1 MELFFVLDHREKY
14 RLFSPYSFQPAQARF
29 PRWQILWNKA
39 KEKLLL
45 LPSRVLYQE
54 QALAQMNKT
63 QDDQITIFISGRLP
77 PEKLHRKFAFFL
89 QKQKSLHLIYLIG
102 EILLLPLSGLAALL
116 PGPNIFF
123 GFLALLIDT
132 HWRAWRGIKIL
143 QGKKINFKPHRLL
156 LAWEEA
162 VKSQQIQTYPQIL
175 SRVSQAFNF
184 PQIAR
189 ILWK

>member
-14 RLFSPYSFQPAQARF
+14 RLFSPHSFQPGQVRF
-29 PRWQILWNKA
+29 PRWQVLWNKA

-45 LPSRVLYQE
+45 LPPRVLYQE

-63 QDDQITIFISGRLP
+63 KSHQITVYVSGRVP
-77 PEKLHRKFAFFL
+77 QEKLKRKFYFFL

-132 HWRAWRGIKIL
+132 HWRAWRGIKVL
-143 QGKKINFKPHRLL
+143 QSKKINFKPHPLL
-156 LAWEEA
+156 QAWEEA
-162 VKSQQIQTYPQIL
+162 VDARDTQVYVPTLTQL
-175 SRVSQAFNF
+175 SQAFDF
-184 PQIAR
+184 PQISR